1 MKGKPSL
8 WLLALVVSAFA
19 LPLAAHHGNAAYNYD
34 KKITVSGTVT
44 EWIWA
49 NPHCWLKFD
58 AKGETGE
65 VTHWVVEASAPPTI
79 SVQGWSHSSFKP
91 GDQVTVT
98 MIQVKN
104 GQPIGRFEG
113 DITLNG
119 KPFPPHVGGPSGN
132 PKDETKP

>member
-1 MKGKPSL
+1 MKHKLP
-8 WLLALVVSAFA
+8 LLFVAFA
-19 LPLAAHHGNAAYNYD
+19 VSVLAVPLLAHHGNAAYNYD

-58 AKGETGE
+58 AKNENGE
-65 VTHWVVEASAPPTI
+65 VMHWIVEAGAPPTV
-79 SVQGWSHSSFKP
+79 SAQGWSHNSFKP

-113 DITLNG
+113 GVTLNG
-119 KPFPPHVGGPSGN
+119 KPFPPHENGSVGRDE
-132 PKDETKP
+132 PKP